1 MRYFVYIDKELVKN
15 LIASYSE
22 LDFSIDFIEY
32 SIQKSCSNVNNIRTD
47 PRKEIIIDEKS
58 KTQRDSKSISV
69 DMGISSNT
77 TTERRYIN
85 ISDVTDIKNISFYN
99 NLIDRLKEMSQG
111 ENRAQNRIIEQ
122 QGSIRKVRLSRDD
135 TNNNLFLINNN
146 YVWCDNK
153 NSQTDM
159 DFFTNMCGEV
169 KVIGYNINENK
180 TRNVN
185 VLKAIAIYIE

>member
-1 MRYFVYIDKELVKN
+1 
-15 LIASYSE
+15 
-22 LDFSIDFIEY
+22 
-32 SIQKSCSNVNNIRTD
+32 
-47 PRKEIIIDEKS
+47 
-58 KTQRDSKSISV
+58 
-69 DMGISSNT
+69 MGISSNT